1 MSLPIFVVD
10 AFTDTPF
17 RGNPAGVCV
26 TGNPIDAVLM
36 QSVAMEMNHAET
48 AFLYLVGS
56 QTYALRWFT
65 PAQEVPLCG
74 HATLASAHILFTEM
88 GVTDKITFDTASG
101 PLTANR
107 RGERIELDF
116 PTEFVTQS
124 PSRQQCTEALGQ
136 RVQFL
141 GDNRMFWLAEL
152 DCEQAVRNCSPNL
165 DLVRKLGKEGVIVT
179 AKSDSEADDFVSR
192 LFAPNLGIDE
202 DPVTGS
208 AHCLLA
214 PYWGQKLGKQQM
226 VGYQASKRG
235 GYVHVEY
242 LGARVLLQGNAVTVL
257 RGTLNLNGS
266 VK

>member
-10 AFTDTPF
+10 AFSDTPF

-26 TGNPIDAVLM
+26 TDNPIDEALM
-36 QSVAMEMNHAET
+36 QSFAMEMNHAET
-48 AFLYLVGS
+48 AFLHPVGP
-56 QTYALRWFT
+56 QTYGLRWFT

-88 GVTDKITFDTASG
+88 GLSDKVTFNTASG
-101 PLTANR
+101 PLTAIQ
-107 RGERIELDF
+107 RGEKIELDF
-116 PTEFVTQS
+116 PTEFVTQAQS
-124 PSRQQCTEALGQ
+124 TLQCSEALGEP
-136 RVQFL
+136 VQYL

-152 DCEQAVRNCSPNL
+152 ASEQAVRNCSPNL
-165 DLVRKLGKEGVIVT
+165 DLVKQLGKEGVIVT

-192 LFAPNLGIDE
+192 LFAPNVGIDE

-214 PYWGQKLGKQQM
+214 PYWATKLGKEQM
-226 VGYQASKRG
+226 IGYQASKRG
-235 GYVHVEY
+235 GYVEIEY
-242 LGARVLLQGNAVTVL
+242 LGARVLLRGNAVTVL